1 LQWEPR
7 WTKPET
13 LSMEYLFMS
22 WAVSESWQ
30 QKAPVIWKNNK
41 THHLGHCKRA
51 APVCERLL
59 PLLHQLA
66 THSYVGL
73 FLCSSS
79 TLCIAVFWFLSWL
92 VVLFWFLSWLVVQF
106 HVATRIILQKATCF
120 QLFVQTY
127 LHLWRKAISA
137 STLLPITSKPLL
149 PLCWCLVVV
158 GSNLFGLWDV
168 NIKLYMI
175 VYNKKLSWLT
185 RTRRRLRAKCHKMI
199 HLDLEHV

>member
-73 FLCSSS
+73 FLCSSL
-79 TLCIAVFWFLSWL
+79 TLCIAVFL
-92 VVLFWFLSWLVVQF
+92 VPVVA
-106 HVATRIILQKATCF
+106 VTTVPCC
-120 QLFVQTY
+120 Y
-127 LHLWRKAISA
+127 
-137 STLLPITSKPLL
+137 
-149 PLCWCLVVV
+149 
-158 GSNLFGLWDV
+158 
-168 NIKLYMI
+168 
-175 VYNKKLSWLT
+175 
-185 RTRRRLRAKCHKMI
+185 
-199 HLDLEHV
+199 